1 METSALRSELLRV
14 LGAGAT
20 LKYGGQ
26 CYDVVFDNEYLLA
39 GEVEERSPVATMR
52 SSDVACA
59 ELQKDVVVE
68 AFNPFDDT
76 RKSYRVRRLE
86 PDGTGMT
93 LVILQ
98 VA

>member
-20 LKYGGQ
+20 LKYGDR

-52 SSDVACA
+52 SSDVDCA
-59 ELQKDVVVE
+59 DLQKEAVVAV
-68 AFNPFDDT
+68 FNPFDDSST
-76 RKSYRVRRLE
+76 NYRVRRLE